1 MGVVVVART
10 TIWEFRRKVRV
21 RTNEKLVKVL
31 RKLGN
36 FQDLDMTSIVETYDY
51 LKETLNRSIPVKVPV
66 FLS

>member
-1 MGVVVVART
+1 MART

-51 LKETLNRSIPVKVPV
+51 LKETLNRRIPVKVLLFSPEM
-66 FLS
+66 S